1 MATFALRDR
10 SHGHAPQ
17 DFGLGLVVVGAL
29 LCVLGLVLF
38 AVLSLDTAGP
48 RTEGARVPE
57 GAYRET
63 PAAAPGTIAAQ

>member
-1 MATFALRDR
+1 M
-10 SHGHAPQ
+10 
-17 DFGLGLVVVGAL
+17 VGAL